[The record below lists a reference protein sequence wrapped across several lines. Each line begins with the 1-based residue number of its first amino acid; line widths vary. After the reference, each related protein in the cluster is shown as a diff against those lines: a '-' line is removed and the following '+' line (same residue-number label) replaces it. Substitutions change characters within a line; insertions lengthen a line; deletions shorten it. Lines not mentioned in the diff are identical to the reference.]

1 MVPSA
6 HVYLLVNFPTSRR
19 MGSPGVCPENQCPT
33 HVGCLSFLSCY
44 KDSMC
49 PYHNTALVALGILL
63 GKRILES
70 VRSGLT
76 HVGPASQAKSQGR
89 CLSPSL
95 HHRPLPGGSEHP
107 QQGAGSSNYFL
118 QGCQCPGRNS
128 RIQGLGLLSIYPG
141 APALP
146 PLCTTL
152 RTIPGAGLVGTLA
165 DTQLAFSAWGGP
177 QLWREGSTALTSSF

>member
-1 MVPSA
+1 MGAWVAAEEDYLVCANLPCARLEHSGSMLRFSVPMSLLPPHHVPWHSRDLASLLEQAVSHAGRTERWRHQGSTVVPSA

-44 KDSMC
+44 KDSVC
-49 PYHNTALVALGILL
+49 PYHNTVLVALGILL

-107 QQGAGSSNYFL
+107 Q
-118 QGCQCPGRNS
+118 
-128 RIQGLGLLSIYPG
+128 
-141 APALP
+141 
-146 PLCTTL
+146 
-152 RTIPGAGLVGTLA
+152 
-165 DTQLAFSAWGGP
+165 
-177 QLWREGSTALTSSF
+177 